1 MEKSKIY
8 EDRYFKIGS
17 NVDLDDKRRAIVK
30 EISVANYEY
39 IVELEDSKERI
50 TVTLTQ
56 FEDF

>member
-17 NVDLDDKRRAIVK
+17 SVVLDDKRRAIVK